1 MASTLSDDPARSM
14 RVLWN
19 LLGLD
24 TFSGVE
30 LFSMNELAGVDVWT
44 KIKVKLRNV
53 TLVIRLFGV
62 ITV

>member
-1 MASTLSDDPARSM
+1 MTSMLSDDPARSM

-24 TFSGVE
+24 TLSGVE

-44 KIKVKLRNV
+44 KRKVTSYQIIWCHCL
-53 TLVIRLFGV
+53 
-62 ITV
+62 